1 MSCEVKLLPRAA
13 RLRTISAVE
22 KGVSYERERIMSD
35 ATGSTRSVWESE
47 ERLRLV
53 LETVCIGLGEWD
65 VVANQTKF
73 SDEMFVILG
82 LPPDVG
88 PPSYEDYIG
97 MIHEDD
103 RPDVLDILHGASPA
117 FPNIAVEYRIVRA
130 DGNVRW
136 VTSRGKVFYDEDG
149 QPEKVIG
156 AVMDITSTKHTEER
170 MHQVVKMEAV
180 GRLAGGI
187 AHDFNNMLTAIIAH
201 TEMALKV
208 ESPDAAVRAH
218 LEEIKK
224 AGESAAT
231 LTRQLLAFSRR
242 QQMAPKPLDLNTLI
256 SGMERMLGALVG
268 RGVRIKLIL
277 SPGLRMVEAD
287 VHQLERVVVNLAVNA
302 RDAMPKGGMLA
313 ISTANVDVTDGARV
327 HEELTPGPY
336 VRLTIADS
344 GTGMDAATLA
354 HVFEPFFTTKEA
366 GQGTGLGLSTAY
378 GIVHQSGGEIF
389 VTSALDEGTAVDIYL
404 PEMKQKTHN
413 GPEAAVRRSAGS

>member
-1 MSCEVKLLPRAA
+1 
-13 RLRTISAVE
+13 
-22 KGVSYERERIMSD
+22 MSD

-73 SDEMFVILG
+73 SDEMYVILG
-82 LPPDVG
+82 LPPTAG
-88 PPSYEDYIG
+88 PPSYEEYIA

-103 RPDVLDILHGASPA
+103 RPGVLAILQGATPA
-117 FPNIAVEYRIVRA
+117 SPNIACEYRIVRA
-130 DGNVRW
+130 DGSVRW
-136 VTSRGKVFYDEDG
+136 VTSRGKVFYDG
-149 QPEKVIG
+149 NGRPEMVIG
-156 AVMDITSTKHTEER
+156 AVMDITASKQTEER

-180 GRLAGGI
+180 GRLAGGV

-208 ESPDAAVRAH
+208 ESPDDAVRAH

-242 QQMAPKPLDLNTLI
+242 QQMAPKPLDLNALI
-256 SGMERMLGALVG
+256 TGMERMLAALAG
-268 RGVRIKLIL
+268 RGVKIKLIL

-287 VHQLERVVVNLAVNA
+287 VHQLERVIVNLTVNA

-327 HEELTPGPY
+327 REELRPGPY

-354 HVFEPFFTTKEA
+354 QVFEPFFTTKEA
-366 GQGTGLGLSTAY
+366 GHGTGLGLSTAY
-378 GIVHQSGGEIF
+378 GIVQQSGGEIY

-404 PEMKQKTHN
+404 PEMKERKMQN
-413 GPEAAVRRSAGS
+413 GPEAAVSRVAGS